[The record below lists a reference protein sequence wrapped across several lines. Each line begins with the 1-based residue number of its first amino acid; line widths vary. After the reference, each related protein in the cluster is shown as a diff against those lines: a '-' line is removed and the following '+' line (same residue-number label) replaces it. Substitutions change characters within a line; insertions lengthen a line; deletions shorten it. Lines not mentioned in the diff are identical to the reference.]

1 MSCNNEY
8 FTLLDEGYKLLD
20 LMLYNILPSNFY
32 NSIDIDAIF
41 RTIVRLSLCGNEKY
55 SYINYTI
62 QDIFDMNYY
71 GDTNHVYQ
79 ILNGNYLIRTNLGIF
94 EKDKFKVLIKNLIKN
109 NNYLTTIMYQKLLT
123 ELDHSIPRLQKIYN
137 IENVEANIEKNQILS
152 RDLFENNFSTYINFS
167 HLLNYR
173 NFVLIKHQ
181 FFWYQ
186 LLLWE
191 TFICTDTNLNRDI
204 LYLILDELISE
215 VPEYMYKN
223 KRLKI

>member
-1 MSCNNEY
+1 MVELEAY
-8 FTLLDEGYKLLD
+8 RKT
-20 LMLYNILPSNFY
+20 
-32 NSIDIDAIF
+32 
-41 RTIVRLSLCGNEKY
+41 VNEKY
-55 SYINYTI
+55 SYKNYTI
-62 QDIFDMNYY
+62 QVIFDMNYY

-123 ELDHSIPRLQKIYN
+123 ELDHSIPRFQKIYN

>member
-1 MSCNNEY
+1 M
-8 FTLLDEGYKLLD
+8 F
-20 LMLYNILPSNFY
+20 LY
-32 NSIDIDAIF
+32 
-41 RTIVRLSLCGNEKY
+41 
-55 SYINYTI
+55 
-62 QDIFDMNYY
+62 
-71 GDTNHVYQ
+71 
-79 ILNGNYLIRTNLGIF
+79 
-94 EKDKFKVLIKNLIKN
+94 
-109 NNYLTTIMYQKLLT
+109 
-123 ELDHSIPRLQKIYN
+123 
-137 IENVEANIEKNQILS
+137 
-152 RDLFENNFSTYINFS
+152 FSTYINFS